1 MQPRS
6 ITAIAILLLV
16 FGSACAA
23 DPDTADETATP
34 STDEVQDDDAEGDAP
49 AAGDPTATQTGHAD
63 LPDAWPDDVPI
74 HAAADEL
81 SNVIVDENDD
91 GEVSLIQA
99 QYSLAQPIEDAQAY
113 LEALVTDQ
121 GFDGEVGEI
130 EQDGLAEFIEANLT
144 GFGWEVSI
152 AADRPSGSVL
162 YTYSL
167 RPNE

>member
-1 MQPRS
+1 MQPRPL
-6 ITAIAILLLV
+6 TAMIILLLM
-16 FGSACAA
+16 FAGACAA
-23 DPDTADETATP
+23 ETDPGDETATP
-34 STDEVQDDDAEGDAP
+34 STDEAQDDAEADTP
-49 AAGDPTATQTGHAD
+49 AAGDATATQTGHPD
-63 LPDAWPDDVPI
+63 LPDAWPEDVPI
-74 HAAADEL
+74 HAAAEEL

-121 GFDGEVGEI
+121 GFEGDVGEI
-130 EQDGLAEFIEANLT
+130 EQDGMAEFVEANLT

-167 RPNE
+167 RPSS

>member
-1 MQPRS
+1 M
-6 ITAIAILLLV
+6 TAMAILLLV

-34 STDEVQDDDAEGDAP
+34 STDEAQDDAEADEQ
-49 AAGDPTATQTGHAD
+49 AAGNPTATQTGHPD

-121 GFDGEVGEI
+121 GFTGEVGEI
-130 EQDGLAEFIEANLT
+130 EQDGLAEFVEANLT

-152 AADRPSGSVL
+152 SADRPSGSVL

-167 RPNE
+167 RPSE